1 MIKAKSHSREA
12 AAVSGDAPDADDLGV
27 VQRVLGGDVQAF
39 EILVRRYNQR
49 LFRLA
54 RGIVG
59 DDQEAMDVLQESYVR
74 AFASLD
80 SFNGPAGFPTW
91 LYVIVRNEA
100 FSQLRR
106 RRREA
111 PTEAETM
118 ESIVE
123 DAADPDDAAPER
135 ALDAERL
142 AGVLES
148 TIDRLP
154 PPFRVVFVLRAIEGM
169 SVRETA
175 EILELTETTVKTRLF
190 RAKRLL
196 RQRLQRKFLAAG
208 DHVYEFAGSR
218 CDRLSATV
226 MAKVTAIVQG
236 ELQ

>member
-1 MIKAKSHSREA
+1 MNTAASHRREV
-12 AAVSGDAPDADDLGV
+12 AAVSGDTLDTDDLGV

-39 EILVRRYNQR
+39 AILVRRYNQR

-74 AFASLD
+74 AFASLG
-80 SFNGPAGFPTW
+80 SFNGPDGFPTW

-100 FSQLRR
+100 FSQLRK

-118 ESIVE
+118 ESIIE
-123 DAADPDDAAPER
+123 GAADSDDAAPER
-135 ALDAERL
+135 ALQTERL

-148 TIDRLP
+148 AIDRLP
-154 PPFRVVFVLRAIEGM
+154 PPFRIVFVLRTIEGM
-169 SVRETA
+169 TVRETA
-175 EILELTETTVKTRLF
+175 DVLDLNERTVKTRLF

-196 RQRLQRKFLAAG
+196 RQRLERKFSEAG
-208 DHVYEFAGSR
+208 DRVYEFAGAR
-218 CDRLSATV
+218 CDRLTATV
-226 MAKVTAIVQG
+226 MARITAIAHG
-236 ELQ
+236 ELP